1 MIKINGEDIQIQGK
15 GIDIAQELSG
25 IFQTIRDNEPEM
37 LAGVIAGWA
46 DILTED
52 TGNLNDDHFNA
63 FYHLTLDWI
72 ELNEVE

>member
-46 DILTED
+46 EILTTD
-52 TGNLNDDHFNA
+52 TENFNDDHFTA
-63 FYHLTLDWI
+63 FYHLTLDWL
-72 ELNEVE
+72 ELNEVD